1 MRCGDGKEGATR
13 ACQIAPGN
21 LCLIPL
27 AAVLLLR
34 QLRSLTAFAVVLIS
48 LLSLRWSRFA
58 VYNWKTFSKYRSVV
72 VVEWKTVAFD
82 VVAGNFDD
90 VVVVVT
96 TTTWC
101 CEGCASKAIS
111 SRYAFATNIY
121 FCDVSLL
128 LYADYSIIMSLS
140 DLHRW

>member
-1 MRCGDGKEGATR
+1 MCCGDGKEGATR

-58 VYNWKTFSKYRSVV
+58 VYNCKTFSKYRSVV
-72 VVEWKTVAFD
+72 VVEWKTIAFD

-90 VVVVVT
+90 VVVDVR

-101 CEGCASKAIS
+101 CEGCASQALF
-111 SRYAFATNIY
+111 R
-121 FCDVSLL
+121 VGMHLL
-128 LYADYSIIMSLS
+128 LTFIFAMFLFYFMQIIL
-140 DLHRW
+140 